1 MTDALW
7 SSAEAATATDG
18 QIRGAWQASGL
29 SIDSRSIAEGDLFI
43 ALEGPNHDG
52 HDYAA
57 QALKDGA
64 AAAMVHRVPEGLAED
79 APLLVVEDTLK
90 GLQDLGRA
98 ARARTRARIVG
109 VTGSSG
115 KTSTKEA
122 LRACLETLG
131 RTYASVGS
139 FNNHWGLPLSLARM
153 PRNTEFGIFEMGMN
167 HPGEIAALTA
177 IARPEVAIVTNI
189 GLAHIEF
196 FEDQG
201 GIADAKA
208 EIFSG
213 MGPQAVA
220 VLPRDDAFFD
230 RLAARAA
237 EHKVKRVIS
246 YGRGEDCD
254 VQLLDASLYSSCSA
268 VSARVG
274 PQDLDYCLALPGMHW
289 VINSLGV
296 LAVVKALGG
305 DVVTAAGAFAR
316 LTALPG
322 RGQRHRI
329 ALPGSDLPGGG
340 FELIDESYN
349 ANPASMRATIAV
361 LGRTKLGEGG
371 RRIAALGDMREMGPE
386 APRHHAE
393 LAPVLEEAGIDLVF
407 ACGESMAHLYDAL
420 PERLR
425 GGHAASSKELAPM
438 VAGAVREGDAVAVK
452 GSLASGMKTVVE
464 ALLALDSDNGGDLP
478 RAANGN

>member
-1 MTDALW
+1 MTEALW
-7 SSAEAATATDG
+7 TSSEAATATDG
-18 QIRGAWQASGL
+18 QTRGTWQASGL
-29 SIDSRSIAEGDLFI
+29 SIDSRSIAAGDLFI

-52 HDYAA
+52 HDYVG

-64 AAAMVHRVPEGLAED
+64 AAAMVHRVPDGLAED
-79 APLLVVEDTLK
+79 APLLIVGDTLK

-98 ARARTRARIVG
+98 ARARTKARIVG

-122 LRACLETLG
+122 LRTCLETLG

-153 PRNTEFGIFEMGMN
+153 PRDTEFGIFEMGMN
-167 HPGEIAALTA
+167 HPGEIAALTG
-177 IARPEVAIVTNI
+177 IARPEVAIITNI

-230 RLAARAA
+230 RLVARAA
-237 EHKVKRVIS
+237 EQKVHRVIS

-254 VQLLDASLYSSCSA
+254 VQLLDASLYASCSA

-274 PQDLDYCLALPGMHW
+274 PQDLDYCLAQAGMHW

-316 LTALPG
+316 LQGLPG

-329 ALPGSDLPGGG
+329 ALPGGA

-361 LGRTKLGEGG
+361 LGRAKLGEGG

-393 LAPVLEEAGIDLVF
+393 LAPVLEEAGTDLVF
-407 ACGESMAHLYDAL
+407 TCGESMAHLFAAL
-420 PERLR
+420 PDKLR
-425 GGHAASSKELAPM
+425 GGHAETSKELAPM
-438 VAGAVREGDAVAVK
+438 VAAAVRGGDAVAVK
-452 GSLASGMKTVVE
+452 GSLASGMKTVVD
-464 ALLALDSDNGGDLP
+464 ALLALESENGGTLP

>member
-7 SSAEAATATDG
+7 TSTEAATATDG
-18 QIRGAWQASGL
+18 QTRGAWQASGL
-29 SIDSRSIAEGDLFI
+29 SIDSRSVARGDLFI
-43 ALEGPNHDG
+43 ALQGPNFDG
-52 HDYAA
+52 HAFVA
-57 QALKDGA
+57 QALRDGA
-64 AAAMVHRVPEGLAED
+64 VAAMVHRIPEGLPAD
-79 APLLVVEDTLK
+79 APLLIVEDTLK

-98 ARARTRARIVG
+98 ARARTKARIVG

-122 LRACLETLG
+122 LRACLETQG
-131 RTYASVGS
+131 RTYASSGS

-153 PRNTEFGIFEMGMN
+153 PRDAEFGIFEMGMN

-196 FEDQG
+196 FADQG

-213 MGPQAVA
+213 MGPQSVA
-220 VLPRDDAFFD
+220 VLPRDDAFFAH
-230 RLAARAA
+230 LTERAA
-237 EHKVKRVIS
+237 EYNLRRIVS
-246 YGRGEDCD
+246 YGSAEDSD
-254 VQLLDASLYSSCSA
+254 VQLQDASLYAACSA

-274 PQDLDYCLALPGMHW
+274 PQDLDYCLAQAGMHW
-289 VINSLGV
+289 VMNSLGV
-296 LAVVKALGG
+296 LAVVKALGC
-305 DVVTAAGAFAR
+305 DPVTAATAFAR
-316 LTALPG
+316 LAGLPG
-322 RGQRHRI
+322 RGQRHRL
-329 ALPGSDLPGGG
+329 ALPGGGG

-361 LGRTKLGEGG
+361 LGRAKLGPEG
-371 RRIAALGDMREMGPE
+371 RRIAALGDMREMGSE
-386 APRHHAE
+386 ATRHHVE
-393 LAPVLEEAGIDLVF
+393 LAKVLQDAGIDLVF
-407 ACGESMAHLYDAL
+407 ACGESMAQLYAAL
-420 PERLR
+420 PENLR
-425 GGHAASSKELAPM
+425 GGHALRSDELAPM
-438 VAGAVREGDAVAVK
+438 VTQALRDGDVIAVK

-464 ALLALDSDNGGDLP
+464 ALLALDQQRGDALP

>member
-7 SSAEAATATDG
+7 TGSEAATATDG
-18 QIRGAWQASGL
+18 QTRGAWQASGL
-29 SIDSRSIAEGDLFI
+29 SIDSRSVAKGDLFI

-52 HDYAA
+52 HDYVA

-64 AAAMVHRVPEGLAED
+64 AAAMVHRIPADLPEG
-79 APLLVVEDTLK
+79 APLLIVEDTLK

-98 ARARTRARIVG
+98 ARARTKAQIVG

-131 RTYASVGS
+131 KTFASVGS

-153 PRNTEFGIFEMGMN
+153 PRDTEFGIFEMGMN
-167 HPGEIAALTA
+167 HPGEIAALSA
-177 IARPEVAIVTNI
+177 IARPDVAIITNI

-196 FEDQG
+196 FEDQS

-213 MGPQAVA
+213 MTSKGVA
-220 VLPRDDAFFD
+220 VLPREDAFFSH
-230 RLAARAA
+230 LAERAGA
-237 EHKVKRVIS
+237 AGVNRVIS
-246 YGRGEDCD
+246 YGKSDSAG
-254 VQLLDASLYSSCSA
+254 VQLLDASLYDSCSA
-268 VSARVG
+268 VAARVG
-274 PQDLDYCLALPGMHW
+274 PQDLDYCLAQPGLHW
-289 VINSLGV
+289 VMNSLGV

-305 DVVTAAGAFAR
+305 DVVRASGAFAR
-316 LTALPG
+316 LQALPG

-329 ALPGSDLPGGG
+329 ALESGGG
-340 FELIDESYN
+340 FLLIDESYN

-361 LGRTKLGEGG
+361 LGRAETGERG
-371 RRIAALGDMREMGPE
+371 RRIAVLGDMREMGPE
-386 APRHHAE
+386 APRFHAE
-393 LAPVLEEAGIDLVF
+393 LAPVLAEAGIDLVF
-407 ACGESMAHLYDAL
+407 ACGESMAHLYHAL
-420 PERLR
+420 PETLR
-425 GGHAASSKELAPM
+425 GGHATRSAELAPL
-438 VAGAVREGDAVAVK
+438 VTAAIRDGDAVAVK

-464 ALLALDSDNGGDLP
+464 ALLALGDENGGDLP

>member
-7 SSAEAATATDG
+7 TGSEAATATGG
-18 QIRGAWQASGL
+18 QTGGAWQASGL
-29 SIDSRSIAEGDLFI
+29 SIDSRSVAKGDLFI

-52 HDYAA
+52 HDFVA
-57 QALKDGA
+57 QALADGA
-64 AAAMVHRVPEGLAED
+64 AAAMVHRVPDGLPED
-79 APLLVVEDTLK
+79 APLLIVEDTLK

-98 ARARTRARIVG
+98 ARNRTKAQIVG

-131 RTYASVGS
+131 ETFASVGS

-153 PRNTEFGIFEMGMN
+153 PRDTEFGIFEMGMN

-177 IARPEVAIVTNI
+177 IARPDVAIVTNI

-196 FEDQG
+196 FADQS

-208 EIFSG
+208 EIFTG
-213 MGPQAVA
+213 MGAQGVA
-220 VLPRDDAFFD
+220 VLPREDAFFE
-230 RLAARAA
+230 RLARRAGEA
-237 EHKVKRVIS
+237 GVRRVIS
-246 YGRGEDCD
+246 YGKSEACE
-254 VQLLDASLYSSCSA
+254 VQLLDASLYASCSA

-274 PQDLDYCLALPGMHW
+274 PQDLDYCLAQPGMHW
-289 VINSLGV
+289 VMNSLGV

-305 DVVTAAGAFAR
+305 DVVTAARAFAG
-316 LTALPG
+316 LKALAG

-329 ALPGSDLPGGG
+329 ALPSGGG

-361 LGRTKLGEGG
+361 LGRAKTGETG

-386 APRHHAE
+386 APRYHAE
-393 LAPVLEEAGIDLVF
+393 LAPALEEAGIDLVF
-407 ACGESMAHLYDAL
+407 ACGDSMAHLYEAL
-420 PERLR
+420 PEKLR
-425 GGHAASSKELAPM
+425 GGYAARSDELAPM
-438 VAGAVREGDAVAVK
+438 VAEALGDGDVIAIK
-452 GSLASGMKTVVE
+452 GSLGSRMKIVLE
-464 ALLALDSDNGGDLP
+464 ALLALGDENSGELP